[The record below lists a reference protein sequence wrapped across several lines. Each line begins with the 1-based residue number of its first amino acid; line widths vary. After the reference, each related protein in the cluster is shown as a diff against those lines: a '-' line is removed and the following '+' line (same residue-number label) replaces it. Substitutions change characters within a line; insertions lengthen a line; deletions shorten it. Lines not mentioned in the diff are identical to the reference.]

1 MRVSASLI
9 CICLAAVSVEAQTTW
24 HVDVAS
30 CPGPGSGTEADPF
43 CKIQIAVD
51 AAQDGDTLL
60 VAPGTYTE
68 NITVHAKILTIS
80 STTDARLTIIDA
92 GSPEPGGSPVGLL
105 FTGGASGTVTGFSI
119 INGSSGFIDGTGISC
134 QYSSIAV
141 SQCIIY
147 DNLSE
152 HGGGVGLRFCEATI
166 KDSVIMRNES
176 YRGGG
181 IYCVNS
187 DATISNCTV
196 ISNITP
202 DPFGRGGGIYLSRGQ
217 MTIENSVLWNNA
229 ATDGPQ
235 LFLLQDFIIA
245 VRYSDVEGGL
255 ENVHIVSDGDLDWG
269 PGNID
274 QNPLFD
280 IESGYH
286 ILAPSPARDAGDP
299 DFAAAPGQSDVD
311 GEPRVFGSRVDMGAD
326 EYNCIDEDG
335 DGMVTLCHIPPGNPG
350 NAHTISVGT
359 RAVPAH
365 LAHGDSC
372 GPCEEDDGL
381 LLMARESEVCS
392 ADGNGDGVVNAA
404 DLAMLLDTWGQ
415 NPGPP
420 ADFNND
426 EVVNAFDL
434 AILLGSWGSCLE

>member
-1 MRVSASLI
+1 
-9 CICLAAVSVEAQTTW
+9 
-24 HVDVAS
+24 
-30 CPGPGSGTEADPF
+30 
-43 CKIQIAVD
+43 
-51 AAQDGDTLL
+51 
-60 VAPGTYTE
+60 
-68 NITVHAKILTIS
+68 
-80 STTDARLTIIDA
+80 
-92 GSPEPGGSPVGLL
+92 
-105 FTGGASGTVTGFSI
+105 VTGFSI
-119 INGSSGFIDGTGISC
+119 INGSSGTIDGTGISC
-134 QYSSIAV
+134 QQSSIAV
-141 SQCIIY
+141 SRCIIS

-152 HGGGVGLRFCEATI
+152 HGGGVGLWFCDATI
-166 KDSVIMRNES
+166 EDSVIMGNEA

-196 ISNITP
+196 ISNMTT
-202 DPFGRGGGIYLSRGQ
+202 DPFGRGGAIYLSRGQ
-217 MTIENSVLWNNA
+217 MTVENSILWNNA

-235 LFLLQDFIIA
+235 LYLLQDFIIA

-255 ENVHIVSDGDLDWG
+255 KNVHIVSDGDLDWG

-274 QNPLFD
+274 QDPLFD
-280 IESGYH
+280 IENGYH

-299 DFAAAPGQSDVD
+299 DFAAAPGQSDID

-372 GPCEEDDGL
+372 GPCEEDGGL

-392 ADGNGDGVVNAA
+392 ADVNGDDAVGAS
-404 DLAMLLDTWGQ
+404 DLA
-415 NPGPP
+415 
-420 ADFNND
+420 F
-426 EVVNAFDL
+426 
-434 AILLGSWGSCLE
+434 LLGSWGPCEGCPTDFNGDNVVDAFDLAQVLGAWGMCP